1 MSMVM
6 HPFNMKAVA
15 TRWVVLVFFLV
26 LGVPNLGKAQETTC
40 ARVQIQILQEL
51 TLERQ
56 AFDATMKINNTTD
69 AGVIENVSAV
79 VKVSDELGTPVPISS
94 NPNDLSAKFFVKVS
108 SKVAINDVDGGGTVN
123 PQTTAVID
131 WLLIPAPGSA
141 GTSPLGK
148 KYLVGATLK
157 YRFNGQDTTLDVSP
171 DVITVK
177 PLPLL
182 TLDYF
187 LPTDVYA
194 DDALTPEVEPV
205 VPFTLGVRVRNNGF
219 ATAKNLKIDSAQPK
233 IVENKQGLLIGFK
246 LDGSYVD
253 DAPVNDGLLLNFGDV
268 APSTNRMGRWVMET
282 TLAGRFSDF
291 TATFTHS
298 DDLGGQLTSILQATN
313 AHVLLQ
319 DVRVD
324 LPGRD
329 AVRDFLALDAGV
341 VRVYESDG
349 PDSLVNDRSG
359 VAQLLS
365 ASSNGDIAN
374 YNLSFP
380 PTDGFVFVKLGDP
393 FSGSK
398 VPGAVLRSD
407 GKLLPG
413 ENVWLSKT
421 RDPVSKVWSYYVNFF
436 DVNSTGSYRAEFT
449 PPPTGNL
456 PPNLGL
462 IADHTVA
469 EGKQV
474 SFLVEA
480 SSPAGKPVTITAAP
494 LPAGARLLPQPAD
507 PQAPTL
513 TRVAFDWTPA
523 VGQAGTYLIVYTAT
537 DGTLSATRSAKIT
550 VVTNAPPGGP
560 GAPSITAPLSGA
572 QVPAVKPTL
581 SALASTAA
589 QDPTTQLQFELYADE
604 AMNQLVASALQPKAP
619 DAPGNGAGSV
629 PQPTTWQVPSDLQD
643 NTRYWWRVRAFDGTN
658 YSLWANGRFF
668 VNLFNDPPERFN
680 LLLPVPGGEVADG
693 QPVLNWANAV
703 DKDGDVVTY
712 GVRVYRDAALTDG
725 AAGVEG
731 LAADLSG
738 ASQWQVTPAL
748 TSRRLYYWNVTA
760 TDALGA
766 KTVTAA
772 RSFIVGIG
780 NMAPTAPGIASPVS
794 GSLVPSLQ
802 VDLQTGHQ
810 RTRHRAGYPR
820 RRRCHVANAHN
831 EAARRSHRFGSQRI
845 GRRHVPVVEAARRQS
860 WRDLPLARP
869 REVRRQALDASRAIG
884 QRRVAIYAHTV
895 GHHVAVL
902 VDRIGPVQHRLSIG
916 HLAARHRQQQVE
928 ALRRVVEQV
937 DEEAA
942 VGPQAVVRAVEGT
955 HPPPV
960 PGVVLKVAGHLPGR
974 GLGHA
979 AGTVARRIGGLG
991 LQRAGHQLVHRLIGI
1006 QLELQL
1012 GRRVLRRGGSQ
1023 GRQRGLHRRHL
1034 RARQRRRDAGRARP
1048 AWWRVGHHRD
1058 LGAARRT
1065 QRAIRSRVDD
1075 QIRARLPHRWRPV
1088 EGHPRERRCLRVCRL
1103 RQQSGARR
1111 QRGRGDRHRLA
1122 GRAARLDEEAHLL
1135 ALGHR
1140 VVRDQAQ
1147 VGRQV
1152 AGGRRRELGAVA
1164 AGAVHVE
1171 EVDVVGPDLAD
1182 RVARFAEPHVLAGQQ
1197 LAVRA
1202 QYRARHLAA
1211 AEGVAELDEDE
1222 AIGRREAQVVVRD
1235 VAIAAGAQQL
1245 GHAAAVVDEA
1255 VRAVGFVDPHHTR
1268 VQGQEVAHRVPPRQV
1283 HPHVLQQHMGVCGL
1297 QDGGQLPA
1305 QVVRV
1310 RERGGEVAEPAG
1322 QRGFHHPAAHAVGAG
1337 RDVAKVEQ
1345 QPVVHR
1351 RVVDITAIQLEA
1363 DQQPLLVLD
1372 DLGLGRIDLEIF
1384 GRREPVVAHAHAQRE
1399 RHHRLDLGCQRV
1411 VGIDVGGQKVVQRQQ
1426 RQRLDGD
1433 DVGRHVQRRVLAVE
1447 AVFQRGADEVFLAQ
1461 RAGAGRAGRG
1471 D

>member
-1 MSMVM
+1 MVM

-560 GAPSITAPLSGA
+560 GAPSITEPLSGA

-802 VDLQTGHQ
+802 VDLTVSNSTDADGDLITYVFELDTVPAFNSGAKRVSSQIVQGGGPTTAWRVTGLAENTRYYWRAKAQ
-810 RTRHRAGYPR
+810 DGRTESGWVQGDFLASAVNDMPSVPTARNPGMAAWVSSLAPTLELNPSVDPEGGAVSYEFQVAQSPLFSPLVRGGSSATTAWSLPSLLADKTTYWWRGRAVDAEGTASAWSVPMLMYVSTGTYQNPSIQLTDPSTILAPT
-820 RRRCHVANAHN
+820 VQG
-831 EAARRSHRFGSQRI
+831 ARKLVRL
-845 GRRHVPVVEAARRQS
+845 S
-860 WRDLPLARP
+860 WLATDLNIEPTVSLYYAP
-869 REVRRQALDASRAIG
+869 NKASFSGTQIVGGMRQA
-884 QRRVAIYAHTV
+884 
-895 GHHVAVL
+895 
-902 VDRIGPVQHRLSIG
+902 
-916 HLAARHRQQQVE
+916 
-928 ALRRVVEQV
+928 
-937 DEEAA
+937 
-942 VGPQAVVRAVEGT
+942 
-955 HPPPV
+955 
-960 PGVVLKVAGHLPGR
+960 
-974 GLGHA
+974 A
-979 AGTVARRIGGLG
+979 AGTQAGSYDWDVSGVPVGTYYVYAVIHDPRGTGQAWAPGAVVVTPDAPSGSVAVNAAAN
-991 LQRAGHQLVHRLIGI
+991 LQTSERGTQAQFGVRL
-1006 QLELQL
+1006 
-1012 GRRVLRRGGSQ
+1012 GSQ
-1023 GRQRGLHRRHL
+1023 PAADVVLPVASTMASEGAASPPSLSFTPQNWNVDQTVTVTGQADCIPDGNRQYQVLVGKAVSLDPQYMGLAAPAVAL
-1034 RARQRRRDAGRARP
+1034 TNQDASP
-1048 AWWRVGHHRD
+1048 AWTVTGNNVNVRICSLTVKSSSKVDATTWEYVLEATFGNSGVAVAGGVAKLVGVPPLLTVTD
-1058 LGAARRT
+1058 PDMQFGALNQGET
-1065 QRAIRSRVDD
+1065 GKSLDSITVRSKGPLSV
-1075 QIRARLPHRWRPV
+1075 AFF
-1088 EGHPRERRCLRVCRL
+1088 
-1103 RQQSGARR
+1103 QSGAGLRWM
-1111 QRGRGDRHRLA
+1111 LT
-1122 GRAARLDEEAHLL
+1122 
-1135 ALGHR
+1135 
-1140 VVRDQAQ
+1140 VR
-1147 VGRQV
+1147 
-1152 AGGRRRELGAVA
+1152 
-1164 AGAVHVE
+1164 
-1171 EVDVVGPDLAD
+1171 
-1182 RVARFAEPHVLAGQQ
+1182 
-1197 LAVRA
+1197 
-1202 QYRARHLAA
+1202 
-1211 AEGVAELDEDE
+1211 
-1222 AIGRREAQVVVRD
+1222 
-1235 VAIAAGAQQL
+1235 
-1245 GHAAAVVDEA
+1245 
-1255 VRAVGFVDPHHTR
+1255 
-1268 VQGQEVAHRVPPRQV
+1268 
-1283 HPHVLQQHMGVCGL
+1283 
-1297 QDGGQLPA
+1297 
-1305 QVVRV
+1305 
-1310 RERGGEVAEPAG
+1310 
-1322 QRGFHHPAAHAVGAG
+1322 
-1337 RDVAKVEQ
+1337 
-1345 QPVVHR
+1345 
-1351 RVVDITAIQLEA
+1351 
-1363 DQQPLLVLD
+1363 
-1372 DLGLGRIDLEIF
+1372 
-1384 GRREPVVAHAHAQRE
+1384 
-1399 RHHRLDLGCQRV
+1399 
-1411 VGIDVGGQKVVQRQQ
+1411 
-1426 RQRLDGD
+1426 
-1433 DVGRHVQRRVLAVE
+1433 
-1447 AVFQRGADEVFLAQ
+1447 
-1461 RAGAGRAGRG
+1461 
-1471 D
+1471 